1 MGKMVFLKIQ
11 KNIYN
16 FKLKIAYL
24 ASVFCFF
31 VSGTVSGSIK
41 RDLGGFWFLFFSLYI
56 FFTKGWAPRPSCR
69 TDSPKGKGHK
79 VFDRLEI
86 PRRSRTIPPLL
97 IRLLH
102 LNRLYTEKELRAAKL
117 CKHLL
122 RKPSNSAFI
131 RWKTKLKTVGR
142 TLSDPRLVNE
152 HSGDQS

>member
-1 MGKMVFLKIQ
+1 MVFGSSSFPSIYSLPKVGHRDQAAEWIQ
-11 KNIYN
+11 
-16 FKLKIAYL
+16 
-24 ASVFCFF
+24 
-31 VSGTVSGSIK
+31 
-41 RDLGGFWFLFFSLYI
+41 
-56 FFTKGWAPRPSCR
+56 
-69 TDSPKGKGHK
+69 GKGHK

-86 PRRSRTIPPLL
+86 PRRSRTIPPLP

-102 LNRLYTEKELRAAKL
+102 LSCLYTEKELRAAKL

-122 RKPSNSAFI
+122 RKPSNSAFT